1 MVAAVL
7 AAPPPQAAVP
17 ARHPPGPGAVMH
29 PAVAAMM
36 AAAGTLC
43 LVLTVL
49 AVALARHEIRRRDRP

>member
-1 MVAAVL
+1 
-7 AAPPPQAAVP
+7 
-17 ARHPPGPGAVMH
+17 MH

-36 AAAGTLC
+36 AAAALC